1 MTPVL
6 ITLIVLLV
14 IIALIVM
21 WLVGM
26 HNSLIGLRNRTQES
40 WRQIDVELKRR
51 HDLIP
56 NLVETVKGFATHE
69 RGTLDDVMRARS
81 AAVSAGGSPAETA
94 AAEQQ
99 LTGAVG
105 RLMAVAEAYP
115 QLQAN
120 SSFLALQQELA
131 STEDR
136 IASGRR
142 YYNATV
148 RELNT
153 KVESFP
159 SNMIAKQF
167 GIHQEQYFEAEAQAR
182 STPQVNFDTGSPR
195 TYESAPEPQQGG
207 PSQGATPVAP
217 AQPATPAPAPGH
229 AGSGQPGL
237 GQPGTAEGAHAPAG
251 GLPAGAADNAQG
263 AGRQGGVADVN
274 PHQEGGALSWPSTQP
289 DKPQQ

>member
-69 RGTLDDVMRARS
+69 RGTLDDVMSARA
-81 AAVSAGGSPAETA
+81 AAVRSGSNPAETA

-99 LTGAVG
+99 LTGAIG

-120 SSFLALQQELA
+120 SNFLALQQELS

-182 STPQVNFDTGSPR
+182 STPQVNFDTGSAR
-195 TYESAPEPQQGG
+195 TYETDPEPAQGG
-207 PSQGATPVAP
+207 PVRGGAAP
-217 AQPATPAPAPGH
+217 APTSAPAPAP
-229 AGSGQPGL
+229 QPGQ
-237 GQPGTAEGAHAPAG
+237 GQPGTGEGAHAPAG

-263 AGRQGGVADVN
+263 AGRQGDMPDTN
-274 PHQEGGALSWPSTQP
+274 PHQEGGALSWPSSQP
-289 DKPQQ
+289 DRPQQ

>member
-120 SSFLALQQELA
+120 SNFLALQQELA

-182 STPQVNFDTGSPR
+182 STPQVNFDTNSPR
-195 TYESAPEPQQGG
+195 TYESAPEP
-207 PSQGATPVAP
+207 AAP
-217 AQPATPAPAPGH
+217 AQT
-229 AGSGQPGL
+229 PGL

-263 AGRQGGVADVN
+263 AGRQGGVPDTN